1 MIVSYISYTIPK
13 KVSIMDK
20 QIALLAADDAVANVG
35 VTETDKDNHGPAIKK
50 YLKTVGLEEGFA
62 WCAAFLK
69 YRFMNAA
76 EKLDLTLS
84 KDFLK
89 LDGYTPNWEKY
100 AKKNKIWTSLEEAK
114 ANPLNIKKGH
124 VVLFYSSE
132 KERIYHCGIVISC
145 NQSGVVCVEG
155 NTSGGPGVD
164 ANGGGVF
171 LKRRSWTAI
180 GKLGGFLRTY

>member
-1 MIVSYISYTIPK
+1 MIISYISYTIPK

-50 YLKTVGLEEGFA
+50 YLKTVGLDEGYA
-62 WCAAFLK
+62 WCCAFLK

-89 LDGYTPNWEKY
+89 LSGYSPDWEKY
-100 AKKNKIWTSLEEAK
+100 AKKNKIWTSVDEAK
-114 ANPLNIKKGH
+114 ANPSIIKKGH

-132 KERIYHCGIVISC
+132 KGRVYHSGIVISS
-145 NQSGVVCVEG
+145 NESGVVTVEG
-155 NTSGGPGVD
+155 NTSGGPGID
-164 ANGGGVF
+164 SNGGGVY
-171 LKRRSWTAI
+171 LKRRSWTNI
-180 GKLGGFLRTY
+180 GTKGGFLRTY